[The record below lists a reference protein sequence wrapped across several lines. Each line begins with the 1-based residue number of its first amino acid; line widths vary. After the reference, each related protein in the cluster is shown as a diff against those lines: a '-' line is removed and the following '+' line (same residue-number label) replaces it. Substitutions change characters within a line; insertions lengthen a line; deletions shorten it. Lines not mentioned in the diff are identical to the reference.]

1 MIATFVFEVGLLI
14 YTLWR
19 YKMSGLTRLASV
31 TLGSLA
37 LFQLA
42 EYNVCGGLGL
52 QANTWSRIGYLAIT
66 LLPVLGFHTT
76 YQILGKRLT
85 RWHALA
91 YGSAALWASAFVFSE
106 RAFEGYV
113 CGGNYVIF
121 QLKPPLG
128 GLYFLWYYALLI
140 ATVLVACRHASQSKP
155 KVKLA
160 LQSQI
165 IGYALFMLPTSAVN
179 LLSPAT
185 LSGVPSIMCGFA
197 VLFAITMVLGIMPL
211 EKERNTPLAV
221 RHR

>member
-1 MIATFVFEVGLLI
+1 MIATFVVEIGLLI

-19 YKMSGLTRLASV
+19 YKMSGLTRLVMV
-31 TLGSLA
+31 TLGFLA

-52 QANTWSRIGYLAIT
+52 HANTWSRIGYVAIT
-66 LLPVLGFHTT
+66 LLPPLGYHIT

-85 RWHALA
+85 RWHGLA
-91 YGSAALWASAFVFSE
+91 YGTAAMWTSAFVFGE
-106 RAFEGYV
+106 RAFQGYV

-121 QLKPPLG
+121 QLKEPLG
-128 GLYFLWYYALLI
+128 GLFFLWYYILLI
-140 ATVLVACRHASQSKP
+140 ATVLVAYRHINTSKP
-155 KVKLA
+155 KLKMA

-165 IGYALFMLPTSAVN
+165 IGYALFMLPTSAIN

-211 EKERNTPLAV
+211 EKERNATVAL
-221 RHR
+221 RRR